1 MFILCLRFC
10 NFYNFSILL
19 KFPSLGNFIC
29 TNVMEI
35 EIFIQNSVEMLQKCR
50 SISLN
55 RLTIST
61 FIAIYYDYRVFSN
74 LIYFHF

>member
-1 MFILCLRFC
+1 
-10 NFYNFSILL
+10 
-19 KFPSLGNFIC
+19 
-29 TNVMEI
+29 MEI
-35 EIFIQNSVEMLQKCR
+35 GIFIQNSEEMLQKCR

-74 LIYFHF
+74 LIYFHFWSEIGRGKTVDLYPYMIRIPLRLHSY